1 LENFETEVS
10 VLSNLRNHANV
21 AGEYPLFDVAN
32 VSSAFIGVCVSPQC
46 IVLEYV
52 GGGSI
57 EKRYQKMKLSPQEI
71 LKMCRDTA
79 AGMAHLVFVQQLELR
94 D

>member
-1 LENFETEVS
+1 MPMLQVK
-10 VLSNLRNHANV
+10 
-21 AGEYPLFDVAN
+21 YPLFEVADI
-32 VSSAFIGVCVSPQC
+32 SSAFIGVCLSPQC

-57 EKRYQKMKLSPQEI
+57 EKRIKKMPLSPQEI

-79 AGMAHLVFVQQLELR
+79 AGMAHLVSTFQYYDMGVIQLHFNISILLLSLT
-94 D
+94 